1 MTPTTPSTPA
11 RGGLFWP
18 VAPARHRVGARLFRI
33 LVGLGF
39 LYQFG
44 ILYGQRALLF
54 GPEALNPYDDFA
66 TMFGWEHY
74 SLLAL
79 SPSEAWFEFVYHAT
93 LLVLGV
99 WTAGIATRWT
109 TPLVW
114 LGVHTLHA
122 RAADIWDGGDNLMHI
137 VLLFAVLLDLRPA
150 APREAPAATP
160 REGEGDAAPVGVRD
174 VLHNVAL
181 LACAIQVCIVYVV
194 AGITKLG
201 GKYWVNGTAFYYVL
215 NSNEFG
221 FSRSLAPI
229 IWNSPLVLSVMTWA
243 PVVMQLAFPFVYLFG
258 SAASRRVLVLTAIS
272 FHLGIFALMGLETF
286 AVFMIAAELLLL
298 SNDDYAFVRRVFGAV
313 RSLPARLRGPTRP
326 ATAPPDRPDASG
338 ASGPSGSGTTA

>member
-1 MTPTTPSTPA
+1 MTPTTPSTPT

-18 VAPARHRVGARLFRI
+18 VAPARHRVGARLFRT

-44 ILYGQRALLF
+44 ILYGQRAILF
-54 GPEALNPYDDFA
+54 GPEALSPYDDFVA
-66 TMFGWEHY
+66 MFGTAHV

-79 SPSEAWFEFVYHAT
+79 SPSEAWFELVYHAT

-99 WTAGIATRWT
+99 WTAGFATRWT

-114 LGVHTLHA
+114 LGVHTIHA

-150 APREAPAATP
+150 AAVAKESPAATH
-160 REGEGDAAPVGVRD
+160 REEEGDAAPVRVRD

-229 IWNSPLVLSVMTWA
+229 IWNSPVVLSVMTWA

-258 SAASRRVLVLTAIS
+258 SAMSRRVLVLTAIS

-298 SNDDYAFVRRVFGAV
+298 SDDDYAFVRRVFGAV
-313 RSLPARLRGPTRP
+313 RSLPARFRGPGRH
-326 ATAPPDRPDASG
+326 ATDHPDRPDASG
-338 ASGPSGSGTTA
+338 ASGPGTTA